1 MKSKTHKM
9 VEEITKVL
17 GPIFHANSDYNT
29 IQEAIAL
36 VVARVAQSTPN
47 VGNEEEELEVI
58 MEIAA
63 NALNQF
69 INEEKSIKEK
79 KFKLIQKGIEGFS
92 EMVSLNGDDG
102 PAFGLAAVNGGMS
115 PEASDEAT
123 DWVDKN
129 VNEEATW
136 DYAHPEAE
144 QENTGVGPDG
154 DPGYHPDGHREYAP

>member
-1 MKSKTHKM
+1 MKSKTHNM

-92 EMVSLNGDDG
+92 EMVSSNEPSNNPEYNPDG
-102 PAFGLAAVNGGMS
+102 PRAYL
-115 PEASDEAT
+115 
-123 DWVDKN
+123 
-129 VNEEATW
+129 
-136 DYAHPEAE
+136 
-144 QENTGVGPDG
+144 
-154 DPGYHPDGHREYAP
+154 